1 MVVRFKVG
9 PDYIRFLIHAC
20 HHIYNTDFN
29 HRVNIGHNPVPNYSS
44 HCSSTQAFLAGFCN
58 LARQM
63 RLAIAVFV
71 LLGLAA
77 GAARQA
83 AGQGLPVVRVAIS
96 DTDLAA
102 EPLYAQETGAFRRAG
117 LNARLSDSKRGGA
130 GVIADIKAG
139 TIDVGFS
146 NLISIAAA
154 VQRGEPVVLIAPA
167 GVHNRN
173 APVNAIVQAPS
184 TNYRSGADLNGK
196 TISSPSGP
204 GSAGALAPAAWID
217 QTGGDSR
224 SVHFVTGIAPF
235 DIPAAFR
242 EHRIDVAE
250 MGDPDLTILRQR
262 GDVKVL
268 ASPFDAIGN
277 GYLLAGFVASKAWVQ
292 ANPAEARRFVAA
304 MRETARWAN
313 THHPETAV
321 MLSKALKLAPAVVS
335 AMSRTT
341 YAETLT
347 PAIMQPPL
355 DVAAK
360 YGIIKPLNAGELI
373 PDVAKP

>member
-1 MVVRFKVG
+1 MR
-9 PDYIRFLIHAC
+9 IALI
-20 HHIYNTDFN
+20 
-29 HRVNIGHNPVPNYSS
+29 VL
-44 HCSSTQAFLAGFCN
+44 AFLSFSLAGPS
-58 LARQM
+58 LS
-63 RLAIAVFV
+63 
-71 LLGLAA
+71 
-77 GAARQA
+77 
-83 AGQGLPVVRVAIS
+83 AGQAPAVIRVAIS
-96 DTDLAA
+96 DTDLSA
-102 EPLYAQETGAFRRAG
+102 EPLYAKETGIFQRAG
-117 LNARLSDSKRGGA
+117 LDVRLSDSKRGGA
-130 GVIADIKAG
+130 GVIADIRAG
-139 TIDVGFS
+139 TIEVGFS

-154 VQRGEPVVLIAPA
+154 VQRGDPVVLLAPA
-167 GVHNRN
+167 GIHKRS

-184 TNYRSGADLNGK
+184 SNYRTGAELNGK

-224 SVHFVTGIAPF
+224 TVHFVTGIEPF

-262 GDVKVL
+262 GEVKVL
-268 ASPFDAIGN
+268 ASPFDAIGD

-292 ANPAEARRFVAA
+292 ANPDAARRFVAA

-313 THHPETAV
+313 AHRAETAV
-321 MLSKALKLAPAVVS
+321 LLSKALKLAPAVVA

-341 YAETLT
+341 YAEALT
-347 PAIMQPPL
+347 AAIVQPPL

-360 YGIIKPLNAGELI
+360 YGIIQPMKADDLI
-373 PDVAKP
+373 PALLPR